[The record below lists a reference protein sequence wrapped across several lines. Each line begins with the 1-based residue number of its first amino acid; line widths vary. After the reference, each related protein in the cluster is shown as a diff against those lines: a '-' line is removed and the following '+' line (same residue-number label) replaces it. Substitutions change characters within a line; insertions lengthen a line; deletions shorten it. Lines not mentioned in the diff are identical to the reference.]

1 MVKAMKK
8 QKTIFIFLKLIL
20 LLVLIV
26 FSYFQFKKVNW
37 SNQTIYLEN
46 PFFLL
51 FVLLLVPL
59 NWFFEWR
66 KWILTLSI
74 VDVYAKPVNKIHAF
88 FAGIVT
94 GMLTPNMLGNFVGRI
109 YYFERNHRIA
119 IVVLTLLTN
128 YAQFIASIFLGI
140 IALLF
145 LHKSPW
151 ILDLA
156 QLYWVFIFSAILFL
170 LIYFNFEFVFK
181 YIRRKSRMY
190 LLIRN
195 LKRRRVFRWKILG
208 LSMLRH
214 AVFTLQFSLILSA
227 FGEDFSFHNML
238 WIWQFY
244 LWLTLAPS
252 LFLGKLAIRET
263 VAIWVLTAAGMG
275 ELTIVI
281 SSFLI
286 WVFNLLIPTVIGL
299 FIVKRQS

>member
-1 MVKAMKK
+1 MKK

-20 LLVLIV
+20 LLVVI
-26 FSYFQFKKVNW
+26 FFFYFQFKKVNW
-37 SNQTIYLEN
+37 SNQTIYVEN
-46 PFFLL
+46 PFSLL
-51 FVLLLVPL
+51 FVLLLVPV

-66 KWILTLSI
+66 KWLLTLSV
-74 VDVYAKPVNKIHAF
+74 VDVYAKPATKIHAF

-94 GMLTPNMLGNFVGRI
+94 GMLTPNMLGNFIGRI
-109 YYFERNHRIA
+109 YYFDRNHRIA
-119 IVVLTLLTN
+119 LVVLTLVTN

-140 IALLF
+140 IALLI

-151 ILDLA
+151 DLDIA
-156 QLYWVFIFSAILFL
+156 QLNWVFIALAIFFL
-170 LIYFNFEFVFK
+170 LIYFNFEWVFK
-181 YIRRKSRMY
+181 YIKRKTRMY

-195 LKRRRVFRWKILG
+195 LQRRRAFRWKILG

-214 AVFTLQFSLILSA
+214 AVFTLQFSLMLSA
-227 FGEDFSFHNML
+227 FGEDFSFQNML

-252 LFLGKLAIRET
+252 LFLGKLAIRES

-286 WVFNLLIPTVIGL
+286 WVFNLLLPTVIGL
-299 FIVKRQS
+299 FIFKRHS

>member
-1 MVKAMKK
+1 MKK

-20 LLVLIV
+20 LLVLIA
-26 FSYFQFKKVNW
+26 FFYFQFKKVNW
-37 SNQTIYLEN
+37 SNQAIYVEN

-51 FVLLLVPL
+51 LVLLLVPI

-66 KWILTLSI
+66 KWLLTLSV
-74 VDVYAKPVNKIHAF
+74 VDVYAKPATKIHAF

-94 GMLTPNMLGNFVGRI
+94 GMLTPNMLGNFIGRI
-109 YYFERNHRIA
+109 YYFDRNHRVSL
-119 IVVLTLLTN
+119 VVLTLVTN

-140 IALLF
+140 IALLI
-145 LHKSPW
+145 LNKSPW
-151 ILDLA
+151 DLDLA
-156 QLYWVFIFSAILFL
+156 QLNGVFIFLAILFL
-170 LIYFNFEFVFK
+170 LIYFNFEWVFK
-181 YIRRKSRMY
+181 YLKRKTRMY
-190 LLIRN
+190 FLIRN
-195 LKRRRVFRWKILG
+195 LQRRRVFRWKILG

-214 AVFTLQFSLILSA
+214 AVFTLQFSLMLSA
-227 FGEDFSFHNML
+227 FGEDFSFQNML

-252 LFLGKLAIRET
+252 LFLGKLAIRES

-286 WVFNLLIPTVIGL
+286 WVFNLLLPTVIGL
-299 FIVKRQS
+299 FIFKRQS

>member
-1 MVKAMKK
+1 MKK

-20 LLVLIV
+20 LLVVI
-26 FSYFQFKKVNW
+26 FFFYFQFKKVNW
-37 SNQTIYLEN
+37 SNQTIYVEN
-46 PFFLL
+46 PFSLL
-51 FVLLLVPL
+51 FVLLLVPV

-66 KWILTLSI
+66 KWLLTLSV
-74 VDVYAKPVNKIHAF
+74 VDVYAKPATKIHAF

-94 GMLTPNMLGNFVGRI
+94 GMLTPNMLGNFIGRI
-109 YYFERNHRIA
+109 YYFDRNHRIA
-119 IVVLTLLTN
+119 LVVLTLVTN
-128 YAQFIASIFLGI
+128 YAQFIASVFLGI
-140 IALLF
+140 IALLI

-151 ILDLA
+151 DLDIA
-156 QLYWVFIFSAILFL
+156 QLNWVFIALAIFFL
-170 LIYFNFEFVFK
+170 LIYFNFEWVFK
-181 YIRRKSRMY
+181 YIKRKTRMY

-195 LKRRRVFRWKILG
+195 LQRRRAFRWKILG

-214 AVFTLQFSLILSA
+214 AVFTLQFSLMLSA
-227 FGEDFSFHNML
+227 FGEDFSFQNML

-252 LFLGKLAIRET
+252 LFLGKLAIRES

-286 WVFNLLIPTVIGL
+286 WVFNLLLPTVIGL
-299 FIVKRQS
+299 FIFKRQS

>member
-1 MVKAMKK
+1 MKK

-20 LLVLIV
+20 LLVVIV
-26 FSYFQFKKVNW
+26 FFYFQFKKVNW
-37 SNQTIYLEN
+37 ANQAIYVEN

-51 FVLLLVPL
+51 LALLLVPV

-66 KWILTLSI
+66 KWTLTLAV
-74 VDVYAKPVNKIHAF
+74 VDIYTQPATKLNAF

-94 GMLTPNMLGNFVGRI
+94 GMLTPNMLGNFIGRI
-109 YYFERNHRIA
+109 YYFDRKHRIA
-119 IVVLTLLTN
+119 LVILTLVTN

-140 IALLF
+140 VALLI
-145 LHKSPW
+145 LNKSPW
-151 ILDLA
+151 ILDIA
-156 QLYWVFIFSAILFL
+156 QLNWFFIFLAILFL
-170 LIYFNFEFVFK
+170 LIYFNFEWVFK
-181 YIRRKSRMY
+181 YIKRKTRMY

-195 LKRRRVFRWKILG
+195 LQRRRVFRWKILG
-208 LSMLRH
+208 LSLLRH
-214 AVFTLQFSLILSA
+214 AVFTLQFSLMLSA
-227 FGEDFSFHNML
+227 FGEDFSFHTML

-252 LFLGKLAIRET
+252 LFLGKLAIRES

-286 WVFNLLIPTVIGL
+286 WVFNLLLPTVIGL

>member
-1 MVKAMKK
+1 MKK

-20 LLVLIV
+20 LLVVI
-26 FSYFQFKKVNW
+26 FFFYFQFKKVNW
-37 SNQTIYLEN
+37 SNQTIYVEN
-46 PFFLL
+46 PFSLL
-51 FVLLLVPL
+51 FVLLLVPV

-66 KWILTLSI
+66 KWLLTLSV
-74 VDVYAKPVNKIHAF
+74 VDVYAKPATKIHAF

-94 GMLTPNMLGNFVGRI
+94 GMLTPNMLGNFIGRI
-109 YYFERNHRIA
+109 YYFDRNHRIA
-119 IVVLTLLTN
+119 LVVLTLVTN
-128 YAQFIASIFLGI
+128 YAQFIASVFLGI
-140 IALLF
+140 IALLI

-151 ILDLA
+151 DLDIA
-156 QLYWVFIFSAILFL
+156 QLNWVFIALAIFFL
-170 LIYFNFEFVFK
+170 LIYFNFEWVFK
-181 YIRRKSRMY
+181 YIKRKTRMY

-195 LKRRRVFRWKILG
+195 LQRRRAFRWKILG

-214 AVFTLQFSLILSA
+214 AVFTLQFSLMLSA
-227 FGEDFSFHNML
+227 FGEDFSFQNML

-252 LFLGKLAIRET
+252 LFLGKLAIRES

-286 WVFNLLIPTVIGL
+286 WVFNLLLPTVIGL
-299 FIVKRQS
+299 FIFKRHS

>member
-1 MVKAMKK
+1 MKK

-20 LLVLIV
+20 LLVVI
-26 FSYFQFKKVNW
+26 FFFYFQFKKVNW
-37 SNQTIYLEN
+37 SNQTIYVEN
-46 PFFLL
+46 PFSLLLVLL
-51 FVLLLVPL
+51 FVPV

-66 KWILTLSI
+66 KWTLTLSV
-74 VDVYAKPVNKIHAF
+74 VDVYAKPATKIHAF

-94 GMLTPNMLGNFVGRI
+94 GMLTPNMLGNFIGRI
-109 YYFERNHRIA
+109 YYFDRNQRIA
-119 IVVLTLLTN
+119 LVVLTLVTN
-128 YAQFIASIFLGI
+128 YAQFIASIFFGI
-140 IALLF
+140 IALLI
-145 LHKSPW
+145 LNKSPW
-151 ILDLA
+151 DLDLA
-156 QLYWVFIFSAILFL
+156 QLNWIFISLAMLFL
-170 LIYFNFEFVFK
+170 LIYFNFEWVFK
-181 YIRRKSRMY
+181 YIKRKTRMY

-195 LKRRRVFRWKILG
+195 LQSRRVFRWKILG

-214 AVFTLQFSLILSA
+214 AVFTLQFSLMLSA
-227 FGEDFSFHNML
+227 FGEDFSFQNML

-252 LFLGKLAIRET
+252 LFLGKLAIRES

-299 FIVKRQS
+299 FIFKRQS

>member
-1 MVKAMKK
+1 MKK

-20 LLVLIV
+20 LLVVI
-26 FSYFQFKKVNW
+26 FFFYFQFKKVNW
-37 SNQTIYLEN
+37 SNQTIYVEN
-46 PFFLL
+46 PFSLL
-51 FVLLLVPL
+51 FVLLLVPV

-66 KWILTLSI
+66 KWLLTLSV
-74 VDVYAKPVNKIHAF
+74 VDVYAKPATKIHAF

-94 GMLTPNMLGNFVGRI
+94 GMLTPNMLGNFIGRI
-109 YYFERNHRIA
+109 YYFDRNHRIA
-119 IVVLTLLTN
+119 LVVLTLVTN

-140 IALLF
+140 IALLI
-145 LHKSPW
+145 LNKSPW
-151 ILDLA
+151 DLDIA
-156 QLYWVFIFSAILFL
+156 QLNWVFIALAIFFL
-170 LIYFNFEFVFK
+170 LIYFNFEWVFK
-181 YIRRKSRMY
+181 YIKRKTRMY

-195 LKRRRVFRWKILG
+195 LQRRRAFRWKILG

-214 AVFTLQFSLILSA
+214 AVFTLQFSLMLSA
-227 FGEDFSFHNML
+227 FGEDFSFQNML

-252 LFLGKLAIRET
+252 LFLGKLAIRES

-286 WVFNLLIPTVIGL
+286 WVFNLLLPTVIGL
-299 FIVKRQS
+299 FIFKRHS

>member
-1 MVKAMKK
+1 MKK

-20 LLVLIV
+20 LLVVI
-26 FSYFQFKKVNW
+26 FFFYFQFKKVNW
-37 SNQTIYLEN
+37 SNQTIYVEN
-46 PFFLL
+46 PFSLL
-51 FVLLLVPL
+51 FVLLLVPV

-66 KWILTLSI
+66 KWLLTLSV
-74 VDVYAKPVNKIHAF
+74 VDVYAKPATKIHAF

-94 GMLTPNMLGNFVGRI
+94 GMLTPNMLGNFIGRI
-109 YYFERNHRIA
+109 YYFDRNHRIA
-119 IVVLTLLTN
+119 LVVLTLVTN

-140 IALLF
+140 IALLI

-151 ILDLA
+151 DLDVA
-156 QLYWVFIFSAILFL
+156 QLNWVFIALAIFFL
-170 LIYFNFEFVFK
+170 LIYFNFEWVFK
-181 YIRRKSRMY
+181 YIKRKTRMY

-195 LKRRRVFRWKILG
+195 LQRRRAFRWKILG

-214 AVFTLQFSLILSA
+214 AVFTLQFSLMLSA
-227 FGEDFSFHNML
+227 FGEDFSFQNML

-252 LFLGKLAIRET
+252 LFLGKLAIRES

-286 WVFNLLIPTVIGL
+286 WVFNLLLPTVIGL
-299 FIVKRQS
+299 FIFKRHS

>member
-1 MVKAMKK
+1 MKK

-20 LLVLIV
+20 LLVVIV
-26 FSYFQFKKVNW
+26 FFYFQFKKVNW
-37 SNQTIYLEN
+37 SNQAIYVEN

-51 FVLLLVPL
+51 LVLLLVPV

-66 KWILTLSI
+66 KWTLTLAV
-74 VDVYAKPVNKIHAF
+74 VDVYTQPATKLHAF

-94 GMLTPNMLGNFVGRI
+94 GMLTPNMLGNFIGRI
-109 YYFERNHRIA
+109 YYFDRKHRIA
-119 IVVLTLLTN
+119 LVILTLVTN

-140 IALLF
+140 VALLI
-145 LHKSPW
+145 LNKSPW
-151 ILDLA
+151 ILDIA
-156 QLYWVFIFSAILFL
+156 QLNWVFIFLAILFL
-170 LIYFNFEFVFK
+170 LIYFNFEWVFK
-181 YIRRKSRMY
+181 YIKRKTRMY

-195 LKRRRVFRWKILG
+195 LQRRRVFRWKILG
-208 LSMLRH
+208 LSLLRH
-214 AVFTLQFSLILSA
+214 AVFTLQFSLMLSA
-227 FGEDFSFHNML
+227 FGEDFNFHTML

-252 LFLGKLAIRET
+252 LFLGKLAIRES

-286 WVFNLLIPTVIGL
+286 WVFNLLLPTVIGL
-299 FIVKRQS
+299 FIIKRQS

>member
-1 MVKAMKK
+1 MKK

-20 LLVLIV
+20 LLVVI
-26 FSYFQFKKVNW
+26 FFFYFQFKKINW
-37 SNQTIYLEN
+37 SNQTIYVEN

-51 FVLLLVPL
+51 LVLLLVPV

-66 KWILTLSI
+66 KWLLTLSV
-74 VDVYAKPVNKIHAF
+74 VDVYAKPATKTHAF

-94 GMLTPNMLGNFVGRI
+94 GMLTPNMLGNFIGRI
-109 YYFERNHRIA
+109 YYFDRNHRIA
-119 IVVLTLLTN
+119 LVVLTLVTN
-128 YAQFIASIFLGI
+128 YAQFIASVFLGI
-140 IALLF
+140 IALLI

-151 ILDLA
+151 DLDIA
-156 QLYWVFIFSAILFL
+156 QLNWVFIALAIFFL
-170 LIYFNFEFVFK
+170 LIYFNFEWVFK
-181 YIRRKSRMY
+181 YLKRKTRMY

-195 LKRRRVFRWKILG
+195 LQRRRAFRWKILG

-214 AVFTLQFSLILSA
+214 AVFTLQFSLMLSA
-227 FGEDFSFHNML
+227 FGEDFSFQNML

-252 LFLGKLAIRET
+252 LFLGKLAIRES
-263 VAIWVLTAAGMG
+263 VAIWVLAAAGMG

-286 WVFNLLIPTVIGL
+286 WVFNLLLPTVIGL
-299 FIVKRQS
+299 FIFKRHS